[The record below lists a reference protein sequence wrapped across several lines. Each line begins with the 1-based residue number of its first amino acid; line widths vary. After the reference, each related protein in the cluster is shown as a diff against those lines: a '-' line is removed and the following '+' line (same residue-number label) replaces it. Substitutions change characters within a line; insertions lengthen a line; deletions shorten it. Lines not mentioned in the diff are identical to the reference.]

1 MSKQFLREQNS
12 RMNILIINIMPHGPA
27 YDFSPDEKPEVWWEK
42 PDGRWLGFW
51 PREWPDLLGEAVL
64 KETDQYEWEVWQ
76 PDYRADRI
84 YSKTLKTGVTHRL
97 FPARDKIFRAGVGTR
112 KGIFSEAA
120 IAHLRKFQNSSIILK
135 LHGTYGVHLPLYN
148 EIIKIFGAAKKF
160 PILFLGHG
168 MFKSPMSEML
178 GLHRPLTYLDLV
190 VDHFRLKNHLQY
202 VDVVF
207 EQAELAL
214 REVRR
219 VYSGRVEKFTM
230 GCDFNFWVPVS
241 SVELKKS
248 IRNKLS
254 IPQEKI
260 VFLASGNFIP
270 RKQFD
275 KLIDVFKGI
284 EKHNDFF
291 LIVAGHGNEIYTKML
306 MSLAAPLIEQ
316 RKAMLHPYVRGERLR
331 DLYWASDL
339 FISVATDEGGPVT
352 VMEAIGCGLPVLST
366 PVGETAERMKKH
378 SVGEFVSIK
387 NYNEWT
393 AAIESLLDKGLPK
406 PLDIQTAR
414 SAYHWENVA
423 KQFIRVYRDLIPV

>member
-1 MSKQFLREQNS
+1 
-12 RMNILIINIMPHGPA
+12 MNQLKIINVMPHEPA

-42 PDGRWLGFW
+42 PDGSWLGFW

-84 YSKTLKTGVTHRL
+84 YSKTLETGVTHRL
-97 FPARDKIFRAGVGTR
+97 FPARDKTFRAGVGTR

-120 IAHLRKFQNSSIILK
+120 IVHLRKFQNHSIILK

-178 GLHRPLTYLDLV
+178 ELHRPLTYLDLV
-190 VDHFRLKNHLQY
+190 VDHFRLKDHLQY

-207 EQAELAL
+207 EQAKSAL
-214 REVRR
+214 REVGR

-230 GCDFNFWVPVS
+230 GCDFNFWVPVLS
-241 SVELKKS
+241 NELKIS
-248 IRNKLS
+248 IRDRLN
-254 IPQEKI
+254 IPQGKK

-275 KLIDVFKGI
+275 RLIEVFKNFQHR
-284 EKHNDFF
+284 EDFF
-291 LIVAGHGNEIYTKML
+291 LIIAGHGEDTYTSML
-306 MSLAAPLIEQ
+306 TSLVAPLIKQ
-316 RKAMLHPYVRGERLR
+316 GKAMLHPYVREERLR

-339 FISVATDEGGPVT
+339 YISVATDEGGPVT
-352 VMEAIGCGLPVLST
+352 VMEAMGCGLPVLST

-378 SVGEFVSIK
+378 SVGKFVPVK

-393 AAIESLLDKGLPK
+393 VAIESLLTNGMPK
-406 PLDIQTAR
+406 ALDIHIAR
-414 SAYHWENVA
+414 SAYHWGNVA
-423 KQFIRVYRDLIPV
+423 KQFIRVYRDLIHA